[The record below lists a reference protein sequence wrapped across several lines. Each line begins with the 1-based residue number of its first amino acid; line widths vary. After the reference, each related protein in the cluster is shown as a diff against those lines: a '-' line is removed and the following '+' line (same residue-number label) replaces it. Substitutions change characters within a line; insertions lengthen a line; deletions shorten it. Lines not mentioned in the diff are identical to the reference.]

1 MAVVTN
7 DPGILINGT
16 YFDNFEALM
25 QALALLGVDTYAI
38 QQAGINTLELFKEA
52 LANEQIV
59 PITTVREVIV
69 GFAQVRGVDPATT
82 TDVSTRVMTDVTVS
96 TGGSVATYIMSGN
109 KTLGLVSKV
118 VAVGAVL
125 SLLVAE
131 VGAFLVP
138 DEVQEDLIT
147 SADPYTIDHENIP
160 VLIDDN
166 GKTHFEADFIEAI
179 RAKAIELGIFDIGP
193 ATPPEEMTSDMSY
206 TNRYGN
212 VTSDN
217 VLQSASYNSR
227 SVYTKRYNRDEAY
240 YILNGVAYK
249 VTGVKFN
256 GATIFEIDGA
266 SVQFYVHTGG
276 QVRITT
282 VLFIRGDGSFNET
295 AKLILD
301 GTTTK
306 PEPSGLYHVYNA
318 NYNGTITEGRFV
330 VLTQRLSA
338 ASDIQSFYDAY
349 DIPITAPTVS
359 SYPTIAHMDGYFAY
373 KYGTGGGGGV
383 EGITPAAD
391 LINAGIADTTKSIAE
406 VIPALGNGEEIS
418 SPTVSDLLNKG
429 VWYPISILKE
439 NVFTE
444 GATET
449 DTSSAPNG
457 DVSPE
462 MEPDILDKI
471 KELIEEA
478 LRDPDNPDAPVQPT
492 IPVGDS
498 GDTPPANPPL
508 ISGTGNGLWG
518 IYNPSLSDVQTFGSW
533 LWSSNIVDQIMRMF
547 NSPIEAVIG
556 FHMIYCTPIEGSVE
570 NIKCGFLDSGVP
582 SPTVANQ
589 YVTIDCGTIDI
600 PEYYHTALDYVATK
614 LMLYLPFI
622 GMIPLSTEV
631 CMGSQLKVIYR
642 IDVLTGTCLAQVK
655 VIKNNSDAT
664 MYAFPGNCAVQIPL
678 TATTYTG
685 MVGVLISGSSAVG
698 SLLSGNLMSAVR
710 HGANAL
716 ASGINNLSGTQQS
729 GSLGSNSGALGPRK
743 PYLIITHPV
752 AYDAIEYNTQYGYP
766 INKTV
771 TLGSLTGYT
780 RVKDIHLS
788 GIPCTDN
795 ELELIEQLL
804 KEGVIIN

>member
-38 QQAGINTLELFKEA
+38 QEAGINTLELFKEA
-52 LANEQIV
+52 LAAKKIV

-69 GFAQVRGVDPATT
+69 GFAEVKGVDPANT
-82 TDVSTRVMTDVTVS
+82 TDVSTRVMTDVATG
-96 TGGSVATYIMSGN
+96 TGGSVVSYTMSGN
-109 KTLGLVSKV
+109 RTLGLVTKA

-131 VGAFLVP
+131 IGAFLVP

-160 VLIDDN
+160 VLIDEN

-179 RAKAIELGIFDIGP
+179 RARCIELGVFNTGAEEITIPSTLRPTYSWETPLPLYDIDDFNTIEFDVRQKASPDSNDTNHFKFIFDNITHTSPVYVAIIARRSSETAWKANVVLVSSESFSGTFDYYNYRNSGTVSHNATRSINVNYTNSHGERFYYHDMGDQLAINEIGP
-193 ATPPEEMTSDMSY
+193 TWTSVSEMINTCSPNIDICV
-206 TNRYGN
+206 TNSIVSNSSSKN
-212 VTSDN
+212 VI
-217 VLQSASYNSR
+217 VEYAW
-227 SVYTKRYNRDEAY
+227 
-240 YILNGVAYK
+240 
-249 VTGVKFN
+249 
-256 GATIFEIDGA
+256 
-266 SVQFYVHTGG
+266 
-276 QVRITT
+276 
-282 VLFIRGDGSFNET
+282 
-295 AKLILD
+295 
-301 GTTTK
+301 
-306 PEPSGLYHVYNA
+306 
-318 NYNGTITEGRFV
+318 
-330 VLTQRLSA
+330 LT
-338 ASDIQSFYDAY
+338 
-349 DIPITAPTVS
+349 
-359 SYPTIAHMDGYFAY
+359 
-373 KYGTGGGGGV
+373 KYGTISGGQAV
-383 EGITPAAD
+383 EGLTPASD

-406 VIPALGNGEEIS
+406 VIPALGNGEKTS

-444 GATET
+444 GATDT

-498 GDTPPANPPL
+498 GDSPPADPSL

-518 IYNPSLSDVQTFGSW
+518 IYNPNLSDVQAFGSW

-570 NIKCGFLDSGVP
+570 NIKCGFLDSGVS

-622 GMIPLSTEV
+622 GMIPLSTEI
-631 CMGSQLKVIYR
+631 CMGSRIQVIYR

-655 VIKNNSDAT
+655 VIKDNSEAT

-752 AYDAIEYNTQYGYP
+752 AYDAMEYNTQYGYP

-771 TLGSLTGYT
+771 SLGSLTGYT
-780 RVKDIHLS
+780 KVKDIHLS